1 MNMIY
6 YITISKSTRKYF
18 INKSSHP
25 EKSVRHHFSRAENP
39 NREDYNSEFYTAIRR
54 EGPWNFDISFSL
66 EMPSYATSR
75 AHYMP
80 APEGLTVEQMRGNYI
95 IEKPVK
101 SQKTKGKN
109 K

>member
-1 MNMIY
+1 MDMIY
-6 YITISKSTRKYF
+6 YIIINKSTREYF
-18 INKSSHP
+18 VNKSSHP
-25 EKSVRHHFSRAENP
+25 ERSARHHFTRAYNKD
-39 NREDYNSEFYTAIRR
+39 RKDYDSEFYTAIRN
-54 EGPWNFDISFSL
+54 EGEENFDISFSL

-80 APEGLTVEQMRGNYI
+80 APEGLTVEQMRGHYI

-101 SQKTKGKN
+101 GQKTKGKN

>member
-1 MNMIY
+1 MIY
-6 YITISKSTRKYF
+6 YIIISKTTRKYF
-18 INKSSHP
+18 VNKSSHP

-39 NREDYNSEFYTAIRR
+39 DREDYNSEFYAAIRR
-54 EGPWNFDISFSL
+54 EGSWNFDISFSL
-66 EMPSYATSR
+66 EMPQYATSR

-80 APEGLTVEQMRGNYI
+80 APEGLTLEQMRGHYV

-101 SQKTKGKN
+101 GQKMKREK